1 MMSAA
6 STSALKYTHVRKN
19 RQEIRQHQ
27 RALVDSLSLSCWR
40 CIASR
45 FGLHGLSALC
55 DQTLPPG
62 GMEVTQQDEMEE
74 TVKRPSQSG
83 ETYNL

>member
-6 STSALKYTHVRKN
+6 SPSALKDTHVRKKQA
-19 RQEIRQHQ
+19 RRSDSVSV
-27 RALVDSLSLSCWR
+27 LVNSLSLSCWR
-40 CIASR
+40 SIALR
-45 FGLHGLSALC
+45 FGLHGLSTLC

-74 TVKRPSQSG
+74 TVDRRPC
-83 ETYNL
+83 